1 MSNIKKSILLC
12 AMKNISMYIK
22 TIIKRAGVKF
32 VIIYFIPK
40 KVDVKHL
47 DKDSLIP
54 PILLTIVPLPLP
66 FRH

>member
-1 MSNIKKSILLC
+1 
-12 AMKNISMYIK
+12 MYIK